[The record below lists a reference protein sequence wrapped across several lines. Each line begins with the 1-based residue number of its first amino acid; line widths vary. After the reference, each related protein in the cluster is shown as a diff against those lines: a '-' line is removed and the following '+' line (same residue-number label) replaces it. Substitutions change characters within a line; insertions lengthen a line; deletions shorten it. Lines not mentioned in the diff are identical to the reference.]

1 VPGLF
6 LAGRVMI
13 AAAAAVL
20 AAAVVAVVAVSAIAE
35 AFRRVRKAARSD
47 PDDMEALADAT
58 REAPQWTD
66 EQIERLRKLIE
77 KDGEK

>member
-1 VPGLF
+1 MIVAGAAL
-6 LAGRVMI
+6 LAV
-13 AAAAAVL
+13 
-20 AAAVVAVVAVSAIAE
+20 AVVAVVAVSAIAE

-47 PDDMEALADAT
+47 PDDMEAPADAT
-58 REAPQWTD
+58 REAPPWSD